1 MFVSRTREE
10 TDKLVDEEKSNR
22 DVNKSIWAWFKGVM
36 YIVVGVAILSVVL
49 AEPQIYS
56 VENFSNAV
64 NIPSLFISFILVPLA
79 TNARAAAT
87 SDITASFRKK
97 PRTTSLAFS
106 SRFVPFLSSFEI
118 VGFILNSDMLQSLK
132 KICKSSCHAPGPRP
146 WQSCK

>member
-1 MFVSRTREE
+1 MFVSRTWEE

-22 DVNKSIWAWFKGVM
+22 DVNKLIWAWFKGVM

-49 AEPQIYS
+49 AEPLIYS
-56 VENFSNAV
+56 AENFSNAV

-106 SRFVPFLSSFEI
+106 SRSMMGVFLNNV
-118 VGFILNSDMLQSLK
+118 VGFS
-132 KICKSSCHAPGPRP
+132 
-146 WQSCK
+146 